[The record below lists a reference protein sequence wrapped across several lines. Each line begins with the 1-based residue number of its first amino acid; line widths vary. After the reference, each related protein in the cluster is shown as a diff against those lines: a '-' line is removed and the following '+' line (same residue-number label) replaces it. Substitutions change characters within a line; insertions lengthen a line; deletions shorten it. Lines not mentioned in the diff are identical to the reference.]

1 MPDGSAAGTG
11 SETALTVHDAPEGQI
26 RGVALGVAGL
36 RNSGQGLFGGLYGAP
51 SLLVLK
57 EETNIWDT
65 MGENRHPVDVEAMGG
80 TSEML
85 PYCDFDVKDG
95 SVLYMRLANGGGYG
109 DPLDRDPEAVLRDV
123 ANGLVSHEVARDIYG
138 VALGSSQTEVDA
150 AATEELRAGIRAQR

>member
-1 MPDGSAAGTG
+1 M
-11 SETALTVHDAPEGQI
+11 
-26 RGVALGVAGL
+26 
-36 RNSGQGLFGGLYGAP
+36 FGGLCGAP

-65 MGENRHPVDVEAMGG
+65 MSENRHPVDVESMGG

-109 DPLDRDPEAVLRDV
+109 DPLDREPEAVLRDV
-123 ANGLVSHEVARDIYG
+123 ANGLVSREVAQDIYG
-138 VALGSSQTEVDA
+138 VAFHPFGTAVDA
-150 AATEELRAGIRAQR
+150 AATEELRAAIRARR